1 MQTDFL
7 QYIFQAIN
15 NLLTQNLGFFDAM
28 GQNLFRSFATI
39 LVAWFGIKSALASAS
54 GRPSFQFDHFASLL
68 LTISFGFAM
77 VNYYSTPIP
86 GVGVSFHNLV
96 TNEAQF
102 LSTQIDQAQL
112 QTVVTQVADFE
123 SRMDSPGWG
132 DILGTAIYVIVT
144 ILLAAAQAIAI
155 VVIAY
160 GFIATAVCVLVGPVF
175 VPFFIVPK
183 MEWLFWGWFRCFIQ
197 YAFYQVI
204 AAAVVYVIGNLM
216 LGALRLPPA
225 GTLSTVQLIAWF
237 PVLFITFLA
246 SIYVLLKIPSLTNHI
261 FSGTAGGSSA
271 GLLDAPAAVLEQGDV
286 MDRDATFQ
294 DAKRLYLEQYGDP
307 MVTNTYLKIA
317 LALLSIVCVALA
329 LIDLRTIRT
338 FQNFRPLVIRI
349 DDLGRAEA
357 INYHNLEYKP
367 QDAEAKYFLSQ
378 FCALYYRRNRY
389 TIQDDFSKSLYFL
402 DGKLAD
408 GILDA
413 YRKDDIIKKF
423 ITNTAAPEI
432 DVDVKKVALEEM
444 QTPPFRARVDFYM
457 VYYSPADHSEL
468 KRDLYTANFVF
479 VFKSQVPNELI
490 PINPLGMTITYFRED
505 EAFK

>member
-1 MQTDFL
+1 
-7 QYIFQAIN
+7 
-15 NLLTQNLGFFDAM
+15 
-28 GQNLFRSFATI
+28 
-39 LVAWFGIKSALASAS
+39 
-54 GRPSFQFDHFASLL
+54 
-68 LTISFGFAM
+68 
-77 VNYYSTPIP
+77 
-86 GVGVSFHNLV
+86 
-96 TNEAQF
+96 
-102 LSTQIDQAQL
+102 
-112 QTVVTQVADFE
+112 
-123 SRMDSPGWG
+123 
-132 DILGTAIYVIVT
+132 
-144 ILLAAAQAIAI
+144 
-155 VVIAY
+155 
-160 GFIATAVCVLVGPVF
+160 
-175 VPFFIVPK
+175 
-183 MEWLFWGWFRCFIQ
+183 
-197 YAFYQVI
+197 
-204 AAAVVYVIGNLM
+204 
-216 LGALRLPPA
+216 
-225 GTLSTVQLIAWF
+225 
-237 PVLFITFLA
+237 
-246 SIYVLLKIPSLTNHI
+246 
-261 FSGTAGGSSA
+261 
-271 GLLDAPAAVLEQGDV
+271 
-286 MDRDATFQ
+286 MDRDATFH

-367 QDAEAKYFLSQ
+367 QDAEAKYFLSE

-408 GILDA
+408 GIFDA

-505 EAFK
+505 QAFK